1 MWCEDLESK
10 IHVLSK
16 VLTHLHD
23 NAPSLVKVRE
33 DIIAIKFAESVV
45 ELLLLFDP
53 SPLLGWKLWKY
64 VDQLRILFLGE
75 PYCGHAILLST

>member
-53 SPLLGWKLWKY
+53 SPLLG
-64 VDQLRILFLGE
+64 
-75 PYCGHAILLST
+75 